1 MPSLIACSTN
11 PTATVLRYFILGVK
25 LSLIAYNNATLAIVL
40 YLSYSKCLTRFLTF
54 FQGLWMDAD
63 YIFFLAKMKL
73 IFAKFNP
80 ENSDVLILKNL
91 YLDFTFFFFIVY
103 NSN

>member
-25 LSLIAYNNATLAIVL
+25 LSLIAYNNATLGTVL

-54 FQGLWMDAD
+54 VFFRAHGWMDRTD

-80 ENSDVLILKNL
+80 ENLV
-91 YLDFTFFFFIVY
+91 TF
-103 NSN
+103 

>member
-1 MPSLIACSTN
+1 MPYEISN
-11 PTATVLRYFILGVK
+11 
-25 LSLIAYNNATLAIVL
+25 
-40 YLSYSKCLTRFLTF
+40 FLF
-54 FQGLWMDAD
+54 FSGGLWMDAD

-91 YLDFTFFFFIVY
+91 YLDFTFFLLYIILIDEIFF
-103 NSN
+103 S

>member
-25 LSLIAYNNATLAIVL
+25 LSLIAYNNATLATVL

-54 FQGLWMDAD
+54 RFFQGSWMDRTD
-63 YIFFLAKMKL
+63 YILFLAKMKL

-80 ENSDVLILKNL
+80 ENSV
-91 YLDFTFFFFIVY
+91 TF
-103 NSN
+103 

>member
-25 LSLIAYNNATLAIVL
+25 LSLIAYNNATLATVL

-54 FQGLWMDAD
+54 YFFQGSWMDGP
-63 YIFFLAKMKL
+63 YSLHTF
-73 IFAKFNP
+73 P
-80 ENSDVLILKNL
+80 RKNEINL
-91 YLDFTFFFFIVY
+91 RQV
-103 NSN
+103 

>member
-54 FQGLWMDAD
+54 FSGLMDGCRLH
-63 YIFFLAKMKL
+63 IF
-73 IFAKFNP
+73 P
-80 ENSDVLILKNL
+80 RKNEINL
-91 YLDFTFFFFIVY
+91 RQV
-103 NSN
+103 